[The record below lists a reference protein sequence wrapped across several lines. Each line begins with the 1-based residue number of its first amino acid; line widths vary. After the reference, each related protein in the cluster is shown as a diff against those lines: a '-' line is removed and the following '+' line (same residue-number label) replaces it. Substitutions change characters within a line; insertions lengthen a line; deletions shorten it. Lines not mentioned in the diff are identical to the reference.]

1 MKFICKYEYTHQFSS
16 ANHTWS
22 VAGARMGVH
31 LHISEM
37 VDGYKPEYGP
47 RFSGGIEIHYRA
59 PPDYMKDDAPS
70 GNPCWLIHGPC
81 WHDGSSMQATEFW
94 IPFWQENPFDHER
107 MFRALEK
114 ELIDRDS
121 GHGRQTVLGLL
132 GEA

>member
-1 MKFICKYEYTHQFSS
+1 
-16 ANHTWS
+16 
-22 VAGARMGVH
+22 MGLH

-47 RFSGGIEIHYRA
+47 ETSGGIGIHYRT

-70 GNPCWLIHGPC
+70 CNPCWLIGGPC

-94 IPFWQENPFDHER
+94 IPFWLANRNDHER

-114 ELIDRDS
+114 ELNDRDS
-121 GHGRQTVLGLL
+121 GYGTPTVLKVI
-132 GEA
+132 GEIQEPQP